1 MKRKN
6 ENQEEKEYVR
16 ISALIL
22 ACLCIAAFIVGC
34 LFFAGRF
41 SDEESGGETMYTVC
55 EYGGRIGIFK
65 GGNTFPETVLD
76 IYVFTLPENDA
87 IRLKNGITVYG
98 EDGVRSII
106 EDFSG

>member
-1 MKRKN
+1 MKRNN
-6 ENQEEKEYVR
+6 ENQEEKEYVG

-22 ACLCIAAFIVGC
+22 ACLCIAAFIGGC

-41 SDEESGGETMYTVC
+41 SDEKSGGETMYTVC

-87 IRLKNGITVYG
+87 VRLKNGITVYG
-98 EDGVRSII
+98 EGGVRSII

>member
-22 ACLCIAAFIVGC
+22 ACLCIAAFTVGC

-55 EYGGRIGIFK
+55 EYGGRIGVFK
-65 GGNTFPETVLD
+65 GRKYISRD
-76 IYVFTLPENDA
+76 RA
-87 IRLKNGITVYG
+87 
-98 EDGVRSII
+98 
-106 EDFSG
+106 